1 MTDRQIDR
9 WLEKGKHLAG
19 DDRAFLPIFTDELTM
34 HECPPS
40 SPHRHCHHG
49 MANRNILGTVD
60 LAVLKDPIFYWGFY
74 YRGVLLFSSHSVT
87 ELGDEGGLDP
97 SPDLGGHFETNT
109 LGSEVG
115 VGQPGSQSQLLG
127 ELKHTCRLREVK
139 YTPLHSGVPILPW
152 SLLRE
157 HPFALVPECSLHLK
171 RSHRH
176 CCWPGPGF
184 LFSLHI
190 CESPCPLAKQPNPRH
205 TLGPWFMETGFFK
218 NLPFLFL
225 FPTSH
230 SRC

>member
-1 MTDRQIDR
+1 MTDRQIGR
-9 WLEKGKHLAG
+9 WLEKGKHPLG
-19 DDRAFLPIFTDELTM
+19 AFLPIFTDELTM

-60 LAVLKDPIFYWGFY
+60 LAVLKDPMFLLSGCFAVLFPLCHRVGGWGGAGPIP
-74 YRGVLLFSSHSVT
+74 R
-87 ELGDEGGLDP
+87 P
-97 SPDLGGHFETNT
+97 WGHFETNT

-115 VGQPGSQSQLLG
+115 VGQPSSQSQLLG
-127 ELKHTCRLREVK
+127 ELKHTCRLTDVK
-139 YTPLHSGVPILPW
+139 YTPLHSGVPILPS

-157 HPFALVPECSLHLK
+157 HPFALVPERSLHLK